1 MPPVEAPPV
10 AGEPPFALPPLAED
24 PGSSDEQE
32 KRAAL
37 ESTSAAAVK

>member
-10 AGEPPFALPPLAED
+10 AGEPAFALPPLAAA

-32 KRAAL
+32 KSAAL
-37 ESTSAAAVK
+37 ESTTAPVVK